1 MKKYEKNFLNA
12 INGGSNAFDFASD
25 NADAAPPML
34 ANNGAKAAAIKGNPA
49 FASTFNLTFLSKYFT
64 LNSGTYTS
72 IAASAL
78 NAGLKSDLP
87 FFIFGNNDYE
97 AGFKKI
103 KGEFVINS
111 NWTYGIPFIFGV
123 DSDEGGLALDA
134 TVTGAL
140 QTGDLIIPFTSA
152 LPGTGTT
159 TLALNIVRCPEVAYG
174 SLLSMLSSDRFI
186 INGVRYVLS
195 DVTKIAQFTRQLQ
208 FNNLS
213 IFGKFSNDKL
223 TPNDYKVPEQFQD
236 GIIDI
241 PIAGLWGGID
251 KHKSW
256 GFFNLFDNVE
266 QSWTIFCQTVD
277 KLSA

>member
-1 MKKYEKNFLNA
+1 MKKYEQNFLNA
-12 INGGSNAFDFASD
+12 INGNANAFDFAVD
-25 NADAAPPML
+25 NADAMPPMI
-34 ANNGAKAAAIKGNPA
+34 NENAKPAAIKGNPA
-49 FASTFNLTFLSKYFT
+49 FTSTFNLTFLTQYYT
-64 LNSGTYTS
+64 LNSGSYTS

-78 NAGLKSDLP
+78 EAGLKSDLP
-87 FFIFGNNDYE
+87 FFIFGNNDY
-97 AGFKKI
+97 ASGFKKI
-103 KGEFVINS
+103 KGEFVINA
-111 NWTYGIPFIFGV
+111 NWTYGIPFIFGR

-134 TVTGAL
+134 TVRGAL
-140 QTGDLIIPFTSA
+140 QVGDLVIPFTSA

-159 TLALNIVRCPEVAYG
+159 TLGLNIVRCPEVAYG
-174 SLLSMLSSDRFI
+174 TLLDMLSSDRFI

-195 DVTKIAQFTRQLQ
+195 DVTKLAQFTRQVQ
-208 FNNLS
+208 FNDLS
-213 IFGKFSNDKL
+213 IFGKFQNDKL

-241 PIAGLWGGID
+241 PIAGKWGGID

-266 QSWTIFCQTVD
+266 QSWTVFCQTVS